1 MFGSLFLLLSILV
14 MSSIMGTTDFD
25 ALYKTNYN
33 YSTELFLFYG
43 IFIAFAIKTPT
54 IFLNSW
60 LLKAHVESPLSGS
73 IILAA
78 ISMVALNLANCWKHL
93 AHIFTR
99 SISRKLYAFTETK
112 GYLTYIF
119 WDEIALN
126 LKYVN
131 LWKGDCL
138 KLWCGVFINK
148 DDGYNSQCE
157 LHDLKLLF
165 NMINIKLNRIS
176 RGHTLEVINA
186 NKDSV
191 GSIHEFKT
199 NTTGEYLDKNSHSG

>member
-1 MFGSLFLLLSILV
+1 
-14 MSSIMGTTDFD
+14 MGTTDFD

-99 SISRKLYAFTETK
+99 SISRKLYAFTEMIKK

-119 WDEIALN
+119 WDKIALN

-131 LWKGDCL
+131 LWTPQGDCL
-138 KLWCGVFINK
+138 KLCFINPPRTMVITQ
-148 DDGYNSQCE
+148 SASC
-157 LHDLKLLF
+157 
-165 NMINIKLNRIS
+165 MTLNYSLTWLI
-176 RGHTLEVINA
+176 
-186 NKDSV
+186 
-191 GSIHEFKT
+191 
-199 NTTGEYLDKNSHSG
+199 